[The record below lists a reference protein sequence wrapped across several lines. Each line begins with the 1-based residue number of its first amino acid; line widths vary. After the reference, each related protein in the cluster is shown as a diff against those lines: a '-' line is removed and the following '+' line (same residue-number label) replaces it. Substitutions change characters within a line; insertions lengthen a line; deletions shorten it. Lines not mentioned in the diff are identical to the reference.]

1 MKNWQEMVS
10 AEEYKHLSKMN
21 KMRYSVVS
29 SGWTACILLLGGC
42 SGFVKPDPL
51 PDIIFILAD
60 DLGYGDISCLNPE
73 SKIRTPH
80 IDGIGERGVRFTDA
94 HSSSAVC
101 TPTRYSLLAGQYSW
115 RTTLKKGVLNGYSPA
130 LIPAGRTTMAGML
143 KSRGYHTAC
152 IGKWHLGWDWHNVE
166 KGADSVDFSRPV
178 KNGPVDWGFDY
189 FYGFSGSLDMPPYV
203 YVENNMPTALPDRRV
218 KGNNAPVGSPDYT
231 GAFWREGPTGSDF
244 DFEACLP
251 NLTKRAVQYIDERSS
266 SGQPFFLYFPLPAP
280 HTPILPSG
288 EFEGSSGI
296 NPYADFVIMVDW
308 VAGEIVKALERNGRL
323 QNTLLVFTAD
333 NGCSPWADFQTLNKK
348 GHWPGFIYRG
358 HKADLYEGGHRI
370 PCVVQWP
377 ERISTPGILSQTICL
392 NDFMRTFGEL
402 SGYTFKPGEAEDSF
416 SLLPVLT
423 GNNLKAVVRETVVHH
438 SINGDFA
445 IRKGSWKLLKS
456 PGSGGWSFPRPG
468 KESEG
473 LPVMQLYHLGDD
485 PGETT
490 NLFDSFPGVAE
501 ELNHELERIMDSG
514 CERR

>member
-1 MKNWQEMVS
+1 MK
-10 AEEYKHLSKMN
+10 KILS
-21 KMRYSVVS
+21 SVYI
-29 SGWTACILLLGGC
+29 SGWTASILLIGGC
-42 SGFVKPDPL
+42 SSENEPNPL
-51 PDIIFILAD
+51 PNIIFILAD
-60 DLGYGDISCLNPE
+60 DLGYGDVSCLNPE

-80 IDGIGERGVRFTDA
+80 IDGIAERGVRFIDA

-101 TPTRYSLLAGQYSW
+101 TPTRYSLLTGQYSW
-115 RTTLKKGVLNGYSPA
+115 RTSLKSGVLNGYSPA
-130 LIPAGRTTMAGML
+130 LIPADRITMAGML

-152 IGKWHLGWDWHNVE
+152 IGKWHLGWDWHNME
-166 KGADSVDFSRPV
+166 KGADSIDFSGLV
-178 KNGPVDWGFDY
+178 KNGPADRGFDY

-203 YVENNMPTALPDRRV
+203 YVENDRPTALPDRLA

-231 GAFWREGPTGSDF
+231 GAFWREGPAGSDF
-244 DFEACLP
+244 YFEDCLP
-251 NLTKRAVQYIDERSS
+251 NLTRRAVHYIDERSS

-280 HTPILPSG
+280 HTPILPAG

-333 NGCSPWADFQTLNKK
+333 NGCSPWADFKMLAEH
-348 GHWPGFIYRG
+348 GHQPGYIFRG

-377 ERISTPGILSQTICL
+377 ARITTPRIVEQTVCL
-392 NDFMRTFGEL
+392 NDFMRTFGDL
-402 SGYTFKPGEAEDSF
+402 SGYSFKPGEAEDSF

-423 GNNLKAVVRETVVHH
+423 GKNPEGIVRETVIHH

-445 IRKGSWKLLKS
+445 IRKGDWKLLKS

-468 KESEG
+468 KETNG
-473 LPVMQLYHLGDD
+473 LPPLQLYHLGDD
-485 PGETT
+485 PRETA
-490 NLFDSFPGVAE
+490 NLYESFPGVVE
-501 ELNHELERIMDSG
+501 ELSYELEQIISSG
-514 CERR
+514 RERK